1 MKISLS
7 PVRLDKELTLSRNG
21 DVLEIN
27 GEAFDFSGIPEGA
40 SLPPGAVSCDW
51 LASDIERINGVLHL
65 TLILPHGANAPQETT
80 YPAPLE
86 VTEDG
91 PIELPP
97 YDAPIMEEIE

>member
-1 MKISLS
+1 MKISLT
-7 PVRLDKELTLSRNG
+7 PVRLDKELTLSRKG

-27 GEAFDFSGIPEGA
+27 GEAFDLSGIPEGA
-40 SLPPGAVSCDW
+40 RLPAGAVTCEW
-51 LASDIERINGVLHL
+51 LASDIERINGALHL

-80 YPAPLE
+80 FPAPLD

-97 YDAPIMEEIE
+97 YDTPRMEDIE